1 MILIAVFN
9 LCRYIRLAS
18 RFLHDMFAFFVCTIY
33 IHDGIAGLIGL
44 WPDAAKQVGDR
55 AYWQDDNCDGPACWY
70 FSFILFS
77 ITLFGAL
84 FFNAVTSTRL
94 VNEAGRELIKDYAL
108 TIAVFLAIF
117 VGYASQPAQDWAHP
131 ENNTQ
136 YIPHITLPSTVRP
149 TFNGIDSH
157 NYTERKWF
165 VGLSLAPRSFA
176 GEFNTTEQ
184 FDKPGCVR
192 ACGVHG

>member
-1 MILIAVFN
+1 M
-9 LCRYIRLAS
+9 
-18 RFLHDMFAFFVCTIY
+18 
-33 IHDGIAGLIGL
+33 
-44 WPDAAKQVGDR
+44 
-55 AYWQDDNCDGPACWY
+55 
-70 FSFILFS
+70 
-77 ITLFGAL
+77 
-84 FFNAVTSTRL
+84 
-94 VNEAGRELIKDYAL
+94 
-108 TIAVFLAIF
+108 AIF

-184 FDKPGCVR
+184 FDKPGYVR
-192 ACGVHG
+192 ACGCARLKRATRVVACAIQLATGFFWQTSYACTANRL